1 MGTQELDGRARAPR
15 RRRKYRLTFAHGT
28 SRSPSRPV
36 RAARGLPG
44 DVRLTS
50 VHQQPRPC
58 ALPVCPS
65 ARRWESGKVAAIG
78 GLGGKGWLC
87 SRCRYCRRGACSAAL
102 FGMRDAA
109 TMAMPEVT
117 RRLCDASGL
126 RVGEHWDFVCVSRRT
141 VTLLRR
147 VRDEFNGGDLHV
159 HEPLTRPYWDH
170 ATTITTTQDSPRKRR
185 LCPCP
190 LNPLCMRQ
198 VDECQMAVSSN
209 GGLITARVF
218 LSSVPRVLK

>member
-1 MGTQELDGRARAPR
+1 MGTQDLDGRARAPR

-36 RAARGLPG
+36 RAAGGLPG

-58 ALPVCPS
+58 ALPVC
-65 ARRWESGKVAAIG
+65 AQMGERGKVAAIG

-87 SRCRYCRRGACSAAL
+87 SRCRYCRREGCSAAL

-109 TMAMPEVT
+109 TMAMPEATGTIVDT
-117 RRLCDASGL
+117 SGL
-126 RVGEHWDFVCVSRRT
+126 RNTETLCVSRRM
-141 VTLLRR
+141 VALLCR
-147 VRDEFNGGDLHV
+147 VRDEFNREDLHV
-159 HEPLTRPYWDH
+159 HEPLTRPYWDR
-170 ATTITTTQDSPRKRR
+170 ATTITTTQDSSRRRR

-198 VDECQMAVSSN
+198 VDECQMAVSLN

>member
-1 MGTQELDGRARAPR
+1 MRMRGTFSNTDRQTGRRGLGEMGTQELDGRARAPR

-36 RAARGLPG
+36 RAAGGLPG

-58 ALPVCPS
+58 ALPVC
-65 ARRWESGKVAAIG
+65 AQMGERGKVAAIG

-87 SRCRYCRRGACSAAL
+87 SRCRYCRREGCSAAL

-117 RRLCDASGL
+117 KRVCGTSGL
-126 RVGEHWDFVCVSRRT
+126 EST
-141 VTLLRR
+141 ET
-147 VRDEFNGGDLHV
+147 
-159 HEPLTRPYWDH
+159 
-170 ATTITTTQDSPRKRR
+170 
-185 LCPCP
+185 
-190 LNPLCMRQ
+190 LCMSPGERSHFS
-198 VDECQMAVSSN
+198 AVFATS
-209 GGLITARVF
+209 LIERICMCTNR
-218 LSSVPRVLK
+218 